1 MIVSSTSTASS
12 NAAISVAC
20 SFLFAV
26 ASSRWWWWWWWW
38 HGKSRVRDFLGRRG
52 ARPRLLHAA
61 EVVRNLHALP
71 RRPASGTGTPQ
82 AAGASLT
89 FAGSTASASH
99 LLPPAETA
107 WKSVR
112 LEAGKTQPLVSP
124 AEGLLED
131 PSSGIPEEALL
142 RAGGADGSLPAAGA
156 DAAARAA
163 VDAVLGTGGR
173 QWVRSRPWRWV
184 AWPRRTWWWRTP
196 GGARAR
202 EARLLW
208 RGAAVPD
215 PFSIVGYTGRLKIC
229 RRDEGMPLA
238 GCTAATQSAQ
248 RASGCH
254 SHAGPGRHRRFS
266 PPAAYPGSLYG

>member
-1 MIVSSTSTASS
+1 MSAPEPQ
-12 NAAISVAC
+12 
-20 SFLFAV
+20 
-26 ASSRWWWWWWWW
+26 WWGCWWCGW

-52 ARPRLLHAA
+52 ARLRLLHAA
-61 EVVRNLHALP
+61 EVIRNVHALP
-71 RRPASGTGTPQ
+71 RHPDSGAGTPQ

-89 FAGSTASASH
+89 FGPGESTGSTASASH
-99 LLPPAETA
+99 LLPETA

-124 AEGLLED
+124 AEGLVED

-142 RAGGADGSLPAAGA
+142 GAAGADGSLPATGA
-156 DAAARAA
+156 DATARAA
-163 VDAVLGTGGR
+163 VDAVLETGGR
-173 QWVRSRPWRWV
+173 RWVRSRPWRWV
-184 AWPRRTWWWRTP
+184 AGPTRTWWWRTP

-202 EARLLW
+202 EARMLW

-215 PFSIVGYTGRLKIC
+215 SFSIVGYTERLKIC
-229 RRDEGMPLA
+229 RRDEGMLLA
-238 GCTAATQSAQ
+238 GCTAVTQSAQ
-248 RASGCH
+248 RASGRH